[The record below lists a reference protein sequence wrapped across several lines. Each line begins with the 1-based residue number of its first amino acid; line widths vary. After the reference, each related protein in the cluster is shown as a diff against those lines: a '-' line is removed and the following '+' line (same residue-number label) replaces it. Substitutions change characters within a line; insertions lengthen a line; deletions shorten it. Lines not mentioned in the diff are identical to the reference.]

1 MYALVL
7 LNDGQLDA
15 AEARLQNAERW
26 LDKDTE
32 SPAAER
38 VVVDD
43 VQFRSLP
50 ASIANARAYRA
61 QALGDVSSTI
71 TYAQQALA
79 LLPEDAA
86 YERGTTAALLGLA
99 YWASGNLEAAHQSFA
114 KGLEIFQKIGGVQ
127 IAIGGTLILAH
138 IRRGQGRLQEA
149 IRTCEQ
155 ALQLATEQGE
165 PGRRGTAELLMAL
178 SELHY
183 EQGDLETA
191 SQLLLQ
197 GEELREQATTLPGAD
212 HLWCVV
218 QAHLKESL
226 GDVDEALKL
235 LYEAERL
242 YHRTPIPDVRP
253 VSALKVR
260 MWVRQGRL
268 AEALSWID
276 EHQLSVEDNL
286 SYLSEYEHITLARV
300 LIAQYRCDGQESAL
314 KGHRTDHSIQQTIE
328 FLARLLNAAEAEERT
343 GSMIDILVTQVLAY
357 KAWGGIASAISPLK
371 RALTL
376 AEPEGYVRIFAEEGA
391 TITELLRE
399 AAASGIT
406 PDYTDRIL
414 TVLETWG
421 LWPEGRPASS
431 APSSTQPLIE
441 PLSQRELDVLR
452 WLKTELSGPEI
463 ARELVVALSTVRT
476 HTKSI
481 YSKLNVNNRRA
492 AIKRATDLDLI

>member
-1 MYALVL
+1 MRKCVCRMLSGGWTRTP
-7 LNDGQLDA
+7 N
-15 AEARLQNAERW
+15 LQPLRELW
-26 LDKDTE
+26 WTTY
-32 SPAAER
+32 
-38 VVVDD
+38 
-43 VQFRSLP
+43 QFRSLP

-114 KGLEIFQKIGGVQ
+114 KGLEIFLKIGGVQ

-226 GDVDEALKL
+226 GDVDEALK
-235 LYEAERL
+235 
-242 YHRTPIPDVRP
+242 T
-253 VSALKVR
+253 
-260 MWVRQGRL
+260 
-268 AEALSWID
+268 
-276 EHQLSVEDNL
+276 
-286 SYLSEYEHITLARV
+286 TL
-300 LIAQYRCDGQESAL
+300 
-314 KGHRTDHSIQQTIE
+314 
-328 FLARLLNAAEAEERT
+328 
-343 GSMIDILVTQVLAY
+343 
-357 KAWGGIASAISPLK
+357 
-371 RALTL
+371 
-376 AEPEGYVRIFAEEGA
+376 
-391 TITELLRE
+391 
-399 AAASGIT
+399 
-406 PDYTDRIL
+406 
-414 TVLETWG
+414 
-421 LWPEGRPASS
+421 
-431 APSSTQPLIE
+431 
-441 PLSQRELDVLR
+441 
-452 WLKTELSGPEI
+452 
-463 ARELVVALSTVRT
+463 
-476 HTKSI
+476 
-481 YSKLNVNNRRA
+481 
-492 AIKRATDLDLI
+492 